1 MTKPATE
8 NTWFIDSF
16 QNAQHFVH
24 VLENIFDP
32 FGMNKSAIHTQLAWL
47 CHPAQ
52 LAESNAR
59 LAQKLFNLQQY
70 AARRCLGVKGPE
82 VESPHPE
89 DTRFVEAEWSDT
101 ASFDI
106 AKQWYLILTHHLQ
119 DMVYETPGQS
129 ARTTRQAAFWSR
141 NWLNAL
147 APSNFF
153 WSNPV
158 AMRRA
163 AETNGES
170 LRLGWQNFLEDARQG
185 AVRMSSTD
193 EFKVGENLGTTP
205 GKVVFRNALF
215 ELIHYTPTVKAV
227 HQVPVV
233 IVPPC
238 INKFYVL
245 DLTPKKSMIRYLLEQ
260 GLDTYIISWR
270 NPGAD
275 QSGTTFDQ
283 YLQDGLDQAFRV
295 ACALSGQ
302 PQVNAV
308 GYCIGGAMLATWLAW
323 SSQHYTNGDNP
334 VASATF
340 FATLVDYHSPGDIE
354 VFIDP
359 ATLDWLDGKMAET
372 GYLDGK
378 DMAMSFRMLRPNSL
392 IWHYVVH
399 GWLYGEKPSAFDV
412 LYWNMDTTRMPATM
426 HSWYL
431 RQFYQHNNLIK
442 PNALTV
448 AGHPIN
454 LENISQP
461 VYAVAA
467 EDDHIAPW
475 KQSFRLNH
483 FLSGDKRFV
492 LSTSGHILGIV
503 NPPVNPPKRAFWVAP
518 AERHQSPEH
527 WKQAAEHHQGSW
539 WDDWMQWLKPRS
551 GALGKAPSVS
561 SRQYPALGDAPGS
574 YVLES

>member
-1 MTKPATE
+1 MA
-8 NTWFIDSF
+8 
-16 QNAQHFVH
+16 
-24 VLENIFDP
+24 
-32 FGMNKSAIHTQLAWL
+32 KSGSQ
-47 CHPAQ
+47 CH
-52 LAESNAR
+52 L
-59 LAQKLFNLQQY
+59 
-70 AARRCLGVKGPE
+70 
-82 VESPHPE
+82 
-89 DTRFVEAEWSDT
+89 
-101 ASFDI
+101 
-106 AKQWYLILTHHLQ
+106 
-119 DMVYETPGQS
+119 
-129 ARTTRQAAFWSR
+129 
-141 NWLNAL
+141 
-147 APSNFF
+147 
-153 WSNPV
+153 
-158 AMRRA
+158 
-163 AETNGES
+163 
-170 LRLGWQNFLEDARQG
+170 
-185 AVRMSSTD
+185 
-193 EFKVGENLGTTP
+193 
-205 GKVVFRNALF
+205 
-215 ELIHYTPTVKAV
+215 
-227 HQVPVV
+227 
-233 IVPPC
+233 
-238 INKFYVL
+238 
-245 DLTPKKSMIRYLLEQ
+245 
-260 GLDTYIISWR
+260 
-270 NPGAD
+270 
-275 QSGTTFDQ
+275 
-283 YLQDGLDQAFRV
+283 
-295 ACALSGQ
+295 
-302 PQVNAV
+302 
-308 GYCIGGAMLATWLAW
+308 
-323 SSQHYTNGDNP
+323 
-334 VASATF
+334 

-574 YVLES
+574 YVLEN